1 MSNSTSKNDDA
12 QFYSDLLRAFFDSAN
27 DAIFVLC
34 DEMKFLTCNK
44 MTQQWLGSSEEVLT
58 QHNNRIP
65 ITELLG
71 NPDSIDY
78 FKSSFKRALNNQE
91 VFFETQINPPGGKSR
106 WIELSMK
113 RVNIEEGDMVIAVA
127 RDITQRK
134 KNIAAIEYKTNYDHL
149 TNLPNR
155 NYLTNSVLNDVGSS
169 CDKNRILTLIS
180 IDLDRFKEINE
191 SLGHRV
197 GDFVLQRV
205 ANRMYKATDHASN
218 ELLARL
224 EGDEFVLILP
234 DTDIARA
241 HEIAMNLK
249 QIISSP
255 IAIGSSRI
263 SIDCSIGIAS
273 FPEHTTDKHALIQYA
288 ESAMYTAKANR
299 RGIGIYDTATHK
311 ATTEKLHLISQL
323 RSAISK
329 NLIIPHYQPIINMKH
344 PEEIR
349 VESLARWKHPTLG
362 TISPEIFI
370 RLAEEVGSIN
380 SLTSTILSRSIQ
392 ECSNLLN
399 NGIIKRLSINISPY
413 CLANPKL
420 VDEIKG
426 LLDQYSISPDKI
438 VFEITESA
446 MMSNLGATGA
456 IINEL
461 HQLGINF
468 SIDDFGTGHS
478 SLVKIKQLPLSELK
492 IDKSFVLDIN
502 SNENDSAIC
511 QASIQMAHALGL
523 EVIAEGIEQRDSW
536 NLLRDMDCDY
546 GQGFWMSKAM
556 PYDVLVAWL
565 DSNDTIFQLPS

>member
-1 MSNSTSKNDDA
+1 MSDNTNKKDDA

-34 DEMKFLTCNK
+34 DEMKFLICNK
-44 MTQQWLGSSEEVLT
+44 MTQQWLGSSEDVLT
-58 QHNNRIP
+58 QHNERIP

-78 FKSSFKRALNNQE
+78 FKSSFRRALNNEE
-91 VFFETQINPPGGKSR
+91 VFFETLINPLSGKSR

-113 RVNIEEGDMVIAVA
+113 RVNIEEGDMVIVVA

-155 NYLTNSVLNDVGSS
+155 NFLVNSILNDTSS
-169 CDKNRILTLIS
+169 SFDQNQLLTLIS

-191 SLGHRV
+191 SLGQQV

-205 ANRMYKATDHASN
+205 ANRLYKAIDHTSD

-224 EGDEFVLILP
+224 EGDEFVLIFP
-234 DTDIARA
+234 NTETARA
-241 HEIAMNLK
+241 HEIAIRIK
-249 QIISSP
+249 QIVSKP

-263 SIDCSIGIAS
+263 SVDCSIGIAS
-273 FPEHTTDKHALIQYA
+273 FPEHTTNKHALIQYA

-299 RGIGIYDTATHK
+299 RGIGIYDAAIHR
-311 ATTEKLHLISQL
+311 ATTEKLRLITQL
-323 RSAISK
+323 RSAISEK
-329 NLIIPHYQPIINMKH
+329 LIIPHYQPIINMKN
-344 PEEIR
+344 PEQVR
-349 VESLARWKHPTLG
+349 VESLARWKHITLG
-362 TISPEIFI
+362 NISPETFI
-370 RLAEEVGSIN
+370 RFAEEVGSIN
-380 SLTSTILSRSIQ
+380 SLTSIILSRSIH
-392 ECSNLLN
+392 ECSSLLN
-399 NGIIKRLSINISPY
+399 DGKIKSLSINISPH

-426 LLDQYSISPDKI
+426 LLDQYSVSPDKI
-438 VFEITESA
+438 ILEITESA
-446 MMSNLGATGA
+446 MMSNLGTTGA

-478 SLVKIKQLPLSELK
+478 SLVKLKQLPLSELK

-511 QASIQMAHALGL
+511 HASIQMAHTLGL
-523 EVIAEGIEQRDSW
+523 EVVAEGIEQQEIWDM
-536 NLLRDMDCDY
+536 LRDMGCDY

-556 PYDVLVAWL
+556 PYDELVAWL
-565 DSNDTIFQLPS
+565 ESSDKIFQ

>member
-1 MSNSTSKNDDA
+1 MSDSTNKNDDA

-34 DEMKFLTCNK
+34 DEMKFLICNK
-44 MTQQWLGSSEEVLT
+44 MTQQWLGSSEDTLT

-78 FKSSFKRALNNQE
+78 FKSSFKRALNNEE
-91 VFFETQINPPGGKSR
+91 VFFETHINPVSGKSR

-113 RVNIEEGDMVIAVA
+113 RVNIEEGDMVIVVA

-155 NYLTNSVLNDVGSS
+155 NYLTNSVLNEISS
-169 CDKNRILTLIS
+169 SSDKNQILTLIS

-191 SLGHRV
+191 SLGQQV

-205 ANRMYKATDHASN
+205 ANRLYKAIDHTSD

-234 DTDIARA
+234 NTEIPRA
-241 HEIAMNLK
+241 HEIAIRIK
-249 QIISSP
+249 QIVSKP

-263 SIDCSIGIAS
+263 SVDCSIGIAS
-273 FPEHTTDKHALIQYA
+273 FPEHTTNKHALIQYA

-299 RGIGIYDTATHK
+299 RGIGIYDAAIHR
-311 ATTEKLHLISQL
+311 ATTEKLQLITQL

-329 NLIIPHYQPIINMKH
+329 NLIIPHYQPIINMKN
-344 PEEIR
+344 PEKVR
-349 VESLARWKHPTLG
+349 VESLARWKHITLG
-362 TISPEIFI
+362 NISPETFI
-370 RLAEEVGSIN
+370 RFAEEVGSIN
-380 SLTSTILSRSIQ
+380 SLTSIILSRSIR
-392 ECSNLLN
+392 ECSSLLN
-399 NGIIKRLSINISPY
+399 DGRIKNLSINISPY

-426 LLDQYSISPDKI
+426 LLDQYSVSPDKI
-438 VFEITESA
+438 ILEITESA
-446 MMSNLGATGA
+446 MMSNLGTTGA

-478 SLVKIKQLPLSELK
+478 SLVKLKQLPLSELK

-502 SNENDSAIC
+502 SNENDYAIC
-511 QASIQMAHALGL
+511 QASIQMAHTLGL
-523 EVIAEGIEQRDSW
+523 EVVAEGIEQQEIW
-536 NLLRDMDCDY
+536 NLIRDMDCDY
-546 GQGFWMSKAM
+546 GQGFWMSEAM
-556 PYDVLVAWL
+556 PYDELVAWL
-565 DSNDTIFQLPS
+565 ESSDKIFR